1 MEQQRGS
8 KILGTQRLILR
19 PFRASDAEQAFGN
32 WMSDP
37 AVTHFLTWTPHK
49 DVSFTRKLLAA
60 WEEEAKSPDVYH
72 WAVIW
77 RETGAV
83 IGDLSVVSADRRSGR
98 AEVGYC
104 LSRAFWGRGVM
115 TEALSAAIGYLFREA
130 GFLRIEAKHATGN
143 PASGRVME
151 KCGMRTE
158 GTLRKYFRLLS
169 TGELTDIAV
178 RAVLREEWERGAC
191 MDEHRRAK

>member
-1 MEQQRGS
+1 MDRTDS
-8 KILGTQRLILR
+8 KIFGTRRLVLR
-19 PFRASDAEQAFGN
+19 PFRASDAEQAFVN

-37 AVTHFLTWTPHK
+37 AVTHFLTWTPHE
-49 DVSFTRKLLAA
+49 DVSFTQKLLAA
-60 WEEEAKSPDVYH
+60 WEAEAKSPDVYH
-72 WAVIW
+72 WAIVW
-77 RETGAV
+77 RETCAV

-115 TEALSAAIGYLFREA
+115 TEALSAAIAYLFCEA
-130 GFLRIEAKHATGN
+130 GFLRIEAKHAAAN

-169 TGELTDIAV
+169 TGELTDIVV
-178 RAVLREEWERGAC
+178 RSVLREEWERGAGG
-191 MDEHRRAK
+191 DEYRRAK